1 MVKRIFFALLLIFFA
16 NSKLFCNSL
25 DFHIISLVGVQD
37 YRVNQKFIQ
46 RLFDNQDEF
55 LDGVGQPNL
64 YKISKVLKENGLL
77 KLTFGTP
84 MELEVSF
91 EIRQNPAAFMS
102 VLSDVL
108 GAMGYYYFLVK
119 QSMLDSE
126 KYCFVLSMNT
136 EYAIDPVL
144 LQEKLRDY
152 GYNVSKIERQNVKQW
167 VYVITQDILK
177 YPKAVLLEKG
187 IVQKNANLKGEYW
200 YSLKEGGKLSIS
212 SLGNVLW
219 YPKIV
224 FFDENLGIIKV
235 DSLEDSVNRTSVMI
249 PSGTA
254 FVKISDNYL
263 PIVIKGGLSVT
274 LE

>member
-1 MVKRIFFALLLIFFA
+1 M
-16 NSKLFCNSL
+16 
-25 DFHIISLVGVQD
+25 QD

-46 RLFDNQDEF
+46 RLFNNQDEF

-77 KLTFGTP
+77 KLTFGSP
-84 MELEVSF
+84 MELELSF

-119 QSMLDSE
+119 QSIFDNE
-126 KYCFVLSMNT
+126 KYRFVLSMNT

-152 GYNVSKIERQNVKQW
+152 GYSVSRIERQNIWQW
-167 VYVITQDILK
+167 VYMIVQDVLK
-177 YPKAVLLEKG
+177 YPKAIPLEKK
-187 IVQKNANLKGEYW
+187 VPQNSANLKGEYW
-200 YSLKEGGKLSIS
+200 YSLKEGGKLFINS
-212 SLGNVLW
+212 SDNVLW

-235 DSLEDSVNRTSVMI
+235 VSLEDSVRETSVVI
-249 PSGTA
+249 PSGSA
-254 FVKISDNYL
+254 FIKISDNYL

>member
-1 MVKRIFFALLLIFFA
+1 M
-16 NSKLFCNSL
+16 
-25 DFHIISLVGVQD
+25 QD

-46 RLFDNQDEF
+46 RLFNNQDEF

-77 KLTFGTP
+77 KLTFGSP
-84 MELEVSF
+84 MELELSF

-119 QSMLDSE
+119 QSIFDNE
-126 KYCFVLSMNT
+126 KYRFVLSMNT

-152 GYNVSKIERQNVKQW
+152 GYSVSRIERQNIRQW
-167 VYVITQDILK
+167 VYAIVQDVLK
-177 YPKAVLLEKG
+177 YPKAIPLEKK
-187 IVQKNANLKGEYW
+187 VPQNSANLKGEYW
-200 YSLKEGGKLSIS
+200 YSLKKGGKLFVNS
-212 SLGNVLW
+212 SDNVLW

-235 DSLEDSVNRTSVMI
+235 VSLEDSVRETSVVI
-249 PSGTA
+249 PSGSA